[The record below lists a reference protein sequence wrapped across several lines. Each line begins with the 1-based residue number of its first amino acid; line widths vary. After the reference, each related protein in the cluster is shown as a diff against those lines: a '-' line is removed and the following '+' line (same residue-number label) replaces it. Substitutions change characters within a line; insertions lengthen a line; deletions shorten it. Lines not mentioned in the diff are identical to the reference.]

1 MNSLHEIFSDNI
13 DNNNLSEKIVDK
25 IKKGKW
31 CDILKGLCSI
41 KENKVILNY
50 TYFRNVA
57 KDETYVCILNYIT
70 NNIDQVLL
78 TNNEFIV
85 HVNMKNLSLTDIDK
99 HKSFIQYISK
109 YLKEKYPQK
118 LAKCYIYNAPFVFSQ
133 IYNIVCLFIDKDTQ
147 KKIELVK
154 TY

>member
-1 MNSLHEIFSDNI
+1 MESLNEIFLDNI
-13 DNNNLSEKIVDK
+13 ETNSSKKIVDK
-25 IKKGKW
+25 IKKGEW

-50 TYFRNVA
+50 IYFKNVA
-57 KDETYVCILNYIT
+57 KDETYICILNYIT

-85 HVNMKNLSLTDIDK
+85 HVNMKNLTLTDIDK
-99 HKSFIQYISK
+99 HKEFIQYISG
-109 YLKEKYPQK
+109 YLKAKYPQK
-118 LAKCYIYNAPFVFSQ
+118 LAKCYIYNASFVFSQ
-133 IYNIVCLFIDKDTQ
+133 IYNIICLFIDKDTQ
-147 KKIELVK
+147 QKIELVK